1 VGNFTNTL
9 PPPSRSAATATL
21 TTATAAQGV
30 VEGIHYNQ
38 FQVHLDSF
46 KNNNNNKTLQ
56 VISANI
62 TSIPGGIKYSMTG
75 QVNKYR

>member
-30 VEGIHYNQ
+30 VEGIHYNK

-62 TSIPGGIKYSMTG
+62 TSIPGGIKQSMTG
-75 QVNKYR
+75 QVKNR